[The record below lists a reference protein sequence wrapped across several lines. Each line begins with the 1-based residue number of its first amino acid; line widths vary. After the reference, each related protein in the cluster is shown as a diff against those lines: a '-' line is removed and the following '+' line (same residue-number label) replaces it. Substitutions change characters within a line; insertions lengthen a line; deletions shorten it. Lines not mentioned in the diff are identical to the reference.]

1 MSKSFEFAS
10 HRHRFPMPVLLR
22 YLVPCTA
29 RCRHCTPCPLQTLLV
44 FSPRLRRRCGRDAS
58 CPTPP
63 AQIPAC
69 GFPAPGS
76 SGRRACARPVTQESA
91 RPLREVGWC
100 APALPVR
107 HTLPLR
113 APSHR
118 HPLPHVDGSPGR
130 RGRCGAPTPAPACAV
145 RLVVAWASLVEP
157 GLTRVSHVPDPA
169 LHAYHGLRWTPAAPR
184 DAHQHAA
191 SVEASGACKPSP
203 SACWP

>member
-1 MSKSFEFAS
+1 MARADSAAEIYPRSAS
-10 HRHRFPMPVLLR
+10 ALSIVVLPAPGPPVITKR
-22 YLVPCTA
+22 RLVISLFKVSA
-29 RCRHCTPCPLQTLLV
+29 V
-44 FSPRLRRRCGRDAS
+44 RCGRDAS